1 VGARVYVSGDYSSSA
16 SVVRF
21 TGPDG
26 LVIENR
32 PQTDRISGS
41 AIVNVNRTIS
51 LLVTGEYAME
61 KTLNEARVLAGIT
74 YRIQ

>member
-1 VGARVYVSGDYSSSA
+1 
-16 SVVRF
+16 VRF
-21 TGPDG
+21 AGSDG

-32 PQTDRISGS
+32 PHTDRVSGS
-41 AIVNVNRTIS
+41 AVVNLNRTVS